1 MALVPREEGSLIR
14 SRNHSRTEVSD
25 FLVYF
30 ETSLLVDDFLTA
42 YFQDLRTPLG

>member
-1 MALVPREEGSLIR
+1 MRPSCATRAL
-14 SRNHSRTEVSD
+14 VSD

-30 ETSLLVDDFLTA
+30 ETSLLVDDFPTA